1 MTYVEGVGYV
11 DERSYNAAQKL
22 TKKINDSK
30 FDSILQKE
38 TIVYAMPAS
47 DAASATSAI
56 SQSNSNQTVIAPA
69 ELESYFQEAANLFG
83 VDLNLLKAVAK
94 QESNFNPSVVSTVG
108 AAGIM
113 QLMPEAAQSLGVTN
127 VYDARENILGGA
139 KLLSQLLNTFGGDI
153 SLALAGYNAGPG
165 NVKKYNGIPPFEE
178 TQNYVKKVLGYLGQ
192 DLTITNTVY
201 AQAANAPQGNIVNTI
216 YAVAASDA
224 TQAQKIYNI
233 NSQAE
238 SQTTE

>member
-47 DAASATSAI
+47 NVASATSAI

-192 DLTITNTVY
+192 DLTIPNTVY

-238 SQTTE
+238 S